1 MGVVY
6 EKPKPFIR
14 ENIRMYDEI
23 VEISKRHIDGVKE
36 ALFSIEKALKSSF
49 MADLVEIDMFRAEL
63 IRRALCH
70 DSDKYSCME
79 SFIEYTMGTHKFI
92 MLGGYHFEHSDERRK
107 QATCEAYKGL
117 TALDR
122 HKKSNDH
129 HPEFYGSRL
138 SGMSLIPMIEMV
150 CDWYGAAYYTKFEKE
165 EALCKFNK
173 DFSGNMKH
181 FSFDEYQTSVCN
193 RLRDCL
199 VDESDSII
207 RSIRDAC
214 ISFSNKQYR
223 ASDGVLQTVNEHIE
237 ERFNKE
243 VHGFLSKRRLEL
255 SPIIEAAVSGF
266 NSGYCVARTERSM
279 KEERVYRNRENHYA
293 REKFSPK
300 KQEHEDLV
308 SLLDGR
314 IKKLE
319 GVRMVSDA
327 QEYLG
332 YQVPGAMEHPFV
344 YINRRGLNPVLHLR
358 IPSRTIK
365 DPEGMCEGRMALPP
379 LYNASVLTDHVTV
392 KIHDPTQI
400 DKSIPLIEQAYQHN
414 LRHSRVKR

>member
-1 MGVVY
+1 
-6 EKPKPFIR
+6 
-14 ENIRMYDEI
+14 MYDEI
-23 VEISKRHIDGVKE
+23 VEISKRHIDGVKQ
-36 ALFSIEKALKSSF
+36 ALYSIEKALKSSF
-49 MADLVEIDMFRAEL
+49 MTDLVEIDMFRAEL

-70 DSDKYSCME
+70 DSDKYSCLE
-79 SFIEYTMGTHKFI
+79 SFIEYTMGTHRFI

-107 QATCEAYKGL
+107 QATCEAYSGL

-129 HPEFYGSRL
+129 HPEFYGGLL

-165 EALCKFNK
+165 EALCKFNI
-173 DFSGNMKH
+173 DFSGNMDY
-181 FSFDEYQTSVCN
+181 FSFNEYQTSVCN
-193 RLRDCL
+193 RLRDYL
-199 VDESDSII
+199 VDGSDSVI

-214 ISFSNKQYR
+214 ISYSNKEYR
-223 ASDGVLQTVNEHIE
+223 VSDDVLQTENERIE
-237 ERFNKE
+237 DRFNKE

-255 SPIIEAAVSGF
+255 SPVIDAAVSGV
-266 NSGYCVARTERSM
+266 NSGDYAGQIKRS
-279 KEERVYRNRENHYA
+279 KEEKRVYRDKENHYEVA
-293 REKFSPK
+293 MQGPK
-300 KQEHEDLV
+300 KRDPDDLV
-308 SLLDGR
+308 SLLDR
-314 IKKLE
+314 QIMTLE

-379 LYNASVLTDHVTV
+379 LYNAGTLTDHPTV